1 MASGILLALIFVLS
15 APSPMA
21 TAQELEVIAGGELEY
36 QSHCAVC
43 HGVEASGN
51 GIMSKY
57 LTLPPANLT
66 QLSKKYGGKFPFWQV
81 YRTIDGREEVRG
93 HGMSQTPVW
102 GPRFR
107 VESGGD
113 DLGTK
118 SQAAGRILG
127 LASTCNIF
135 KNSQATRWPGAGVNS
150 SVGIKAGEDFH
161 DAEAP
166 NSGIDLFKD

>member
-1 MASGILLALIFVLS
+1 MKPRNLIALS
-15 APSPMA
+15 ALLFMPWPLA
-21 TAQELEVIAGGELEY
+21 TAQEMEVIAGGELEY

-43 HGVEASGN
+43 HGADAGGN

-57 LTLPPANLT
+57 LILRPSNLA

-93 HGMSQTPVW
+93 HGMSQMPVW

-107 VESGGD
+107 TESGGND
-113 DLGTK
+113 PGAK

-127 LASTCNIF
+127 LVFYLQHI
-135 KNSQATRWPGAGVNS
+135 Q
-150 SVGIKAGEDFH
+150 E
-161 DAEAP
+161 
-166 NSGIDLFKD
+166 